1 MDRLRP
7 EGQEDLGLPDT
18 TGEACHASRKACI
31 AEA

>member
-7 EGQEDLGLPDT
+7 EGGDLGLPDT